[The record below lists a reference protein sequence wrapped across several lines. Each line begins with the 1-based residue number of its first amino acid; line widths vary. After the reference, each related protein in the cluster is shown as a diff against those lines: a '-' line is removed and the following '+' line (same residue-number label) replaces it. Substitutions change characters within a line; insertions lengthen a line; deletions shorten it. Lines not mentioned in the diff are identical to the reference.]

1 MALFERYRICKETD
15 DLDQSILHLTEAI
28 FLPLPWDRDRRNIIQ
43 IFYVIALALVL
54 RAEESRQPEDV
65 TRSIVNLRYLRGR
78 SLEAFYIPPNR
89 VAGLLMTALG
99 IQVDTKLGD
108 EWQDLE
114 EMAVLCL
121 ELLKSDLSTAL
132 VTNFI
137 MDLVRA
143 VKARFK
149 RWTEQREPF
158 PDKLIECLREANVR
172 LPDSYDVSMMLA
184 WSLYARFRTAHS
196 NDDYEE
202 GITILDKVIRAPG
215 DAPTQGQKVA
225 SMFVTLFAHT
235 RSSTNGKPE
244 CLEQAIY
251 RTRIL
256 LGETSL
262 EDTFHPTI
270 VYSLALLQGY
280 RFDDSGV
287 ARSQE
292 ASSGVSNHPH
302 PSFQDL
308 AASLTE
314 LNADN
319 QAEHLDAILSIHRS
333 TDGAEVEEAVKY
345 CRFLLSSSHHGSE
358 FALLAN
364 MTLGVLLPRAFL
376 YTKKTDYL
384 NEGIS
389 VLRGNFSSQGALQAD
404 FSLIQRLISS
414 LYVRLNLLH
423 RREDFNEVMQLFPIA
438 ANHERA
444 RTPDRF
450 KLSCYWARM
459 ARISGHPST
468 SAAYE
473 CAISLMQETLTFAP
487 NLDTQHFRLVTMR
500 DDYETLPLDYVSYHI
515 STGQLP
521 QAIETL
527 ERGRALIWSEMRGFR
542 TSIDQIHAI
551 DSHLAE
557 AFAEVNRNLEMLTL
571 TPSANSNDDGRGGG
585 LVVMDPFGQLVMH
598 QRKLLDDRNKL
609 TSQIQ
614 ALPGFGTFLKSPSF
628 NKLHSAAARG
638 PVIIIN
644 HCVLRSDI
652 LILLHN
658 SSPSLI
664 TTADDFYDRASNLRD
679 QLFCARKN
687 GLDSNE
693 YEDALSFVLKELH
706 ELVGRPVIERLNELS
721 VPEQSRVWWCPTS
734 VFCSLPLHAMGP
746 IPSDDIYPR
755 YFLDLYIPSYTP
767 TLSTLI
773 ESNSPVSNT
782 LDRPSILLVSQPDAS
797 LPGAFGETQVVQATR
812 TKVTTLISALAT
824 PTTVLERL
832 RDHRFIHIV
841 CHGLL
846 EPGKPFDA
854 SFKLYR
860 DERLSLLDIVRSR
873 LPEAEFAFLSACHTA
888 ELTEDSI
895 SDEGLH
901 LTAAMQYCG
910 FRSVVGTMWA
920 MADEDGRV
928 LARNFYKEVF
938 SGEQGVRY
946 YERTA
951 ESLRDAVRVLRG
963 KKRMTLERWVNFV
976 HYGA

>member
-1 MALFERYRICKETD
+1 MALFERYRIFEDLD
-15 DLDQSILHLTEAI
+15 DLNQSILHLTEAI
-28 FLPLPWDRDRRNIIQ
+28 ILPLPWDRGSRNIIQ
-43 IFYVIALALVL
+43 IFYIITLALVV
-54 RAEESRQPEDV
+54 RADKSRQPEDV
-65 TRSIVNLRYLRGR
+65 TRSIINLRYLRGQ
-78 SLEAFYIPPNR
+78 SLETFDIPPNR
-89 VAGLLMTALG
+89 VAGLLMAALG
-99 IQVDTKLGD
+99 IQVHMKLGD
-108 EWQDLE
+108 EWQDLG
-114 EMAVLCL
+114 EMAVLCH

-143 VKARFK
+143 VKAQFG
-149 RWTEQREPF
+149 RWTERRELS
-158 PDKLIECLREANVR
+158 DKLIECLREANVR
-172 LPDSYDVSMMLA
+172 LPDSYDVSMVLA

-215 DAPTQGQKVA
+215 DTTTQDQKVA
-225 SMFVTLFAHT
+225 SMFVTLFAYT
-235 RSSTNGKPE
+235 RSSTYGKPE
-244 CLEQAIY
+244 YLEQAIY

-262 EDTFHPTI
+262 EDTLHPTI
-270 VYSLALLQGY
+270 VYSLALLQGD

-308 AASLTE
+308 ATSLTE
-314 LNADN
+314 LNTAGN
-319 QAEHLDAILSIHRS
+319 HARHLDAILSIHRS
-333 TDGAEVEEAVKY
+333 TDGTGVEQAVKY
-345 CRFLLSSSHHGSE
+345 CRLLLSSSHHGSE
-358 FALLAN
+358 LAHLAN

-376 YTKKTDYL
+376 YTKKIDYL

-389 VLRGNFSSQGALQAD
+389 VLRGSFSSRGALQAE
-404 FSLIQRLISS
+404 FSLIRRLISS
-414 LYVRLNLLH
+414 IYVRLNLLH
-423 RREDFNEVMQLFPIA
+423 RREDFYEVMQLFPIA

-468 SAAYE
+468 STAYE
-473 CAISLMQETLTFAP
+473 RAISLMQETLTFAP
-487 NLDTQHFRLVTMR
+487 TLDTQHFRLVAMR
-500 DDYETLPLDYVSYHI
+500 DDYEALPLDYVSYLI

-551 DSHLAE
+551 DPHLSE
-557 AFAEVNRNLEMLTL
+557 TFAEVNRDLEMLTL
-571 TPSANSNDDGRGGG
+571 TTSANSNDDGRGGG
-585 LVVMDPFGQLVMH
+585 PVGMDPFGQLVVH

-609 TSQIQ
+609 ISRIQ
-614 ALPGFGTFLKSPSF
+614 ALPGFETFLKSPSF

-644 HCVLRSDI
+644 HCILRSDI

-679 QLFCARKN
+679 QLLGARKN

-693 YEDALSFVLKELH
+693 YEDALSFVLKELY
-706 ELVGRPVIERLNELS
+706 ELVGRPVIERLNELG

-746 IPSDDIYPR
+746 IPSDDMYPR

-773 ESNSPVSNT
+773 ESNNPVSHN
-782 LDRPSILLVSQPDAS
+782 LDQPSILLVSQPDAS
-797 LPGAFGETQVVQATR
+797 LPGAFGEMHVVQATR

-841 CHGLL
+841 CHGML

-860 DERLSLLDIVRSR
+860 NERLSLLDIVRSR

-901 LTAAMQYCG
+901 LTAAVQYCG
-910 FRSVVGTMWA
+910 FRSVVGTMRA

-938 SGEQGVRY
+938 SGEQGVRC
-946 YERTA
+946 YERAA
-951 ESLRDAVRVLRG
+951 EALRDAVRILRG